1 MLVSRINNLMRN
13 LIDKILVLMLS
24 LIPGFIFW
32 SIIANR
38 KDWEDWYM

>member
-24 LIPGFIFW
+24 LIPGSIFW
-32 SIIANR
+32 SFIINR